1 MSALAWRLGRI
12 LQGVGLL
19 VILVGVLMSVD
30 AGMSDESLESQRIEL
45 MGLTIGGAMFLAG
58 WVLTRAVSRGE

>member
-12 LQGVGLL
+12 LQSIGLI

-30 AGMSDESLESQRIEL
+30 AGMGDESLKSQRIEL
-45 MGLTIGGAMFLAG
+45 MGLMVGGGMFLAG
-58 WVLTRAVSRGE
+58 WVLTKSVSGGE